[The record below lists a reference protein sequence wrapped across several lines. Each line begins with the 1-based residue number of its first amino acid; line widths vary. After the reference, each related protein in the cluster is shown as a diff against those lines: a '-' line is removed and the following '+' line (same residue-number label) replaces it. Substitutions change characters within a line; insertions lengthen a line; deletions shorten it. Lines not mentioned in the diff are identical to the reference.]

1 MSRPLS
7 PARYRTFY
15 NLADA
20 WLPPGTRGCD
30 LAPALDAR
38 LRAWS
43 PLRRRGLAAGLA
55 LLEWQP
61 RLRGRRSFSWLPR
74 EERVR
79 CLGGWERSRM
89 APRRQA
95 AARLR
100 ALVEECSAASY
111 VPGA

>member
-15 NLADA
+15 NAADA
-20 WLPPGTRGCD
+20 WLPPGAEGCD

-43 PLRRRGLAAGLA
+43 PLRRAGLAAGLA

-61 RLRGRRSFSWLPR
+61 RLRGQRGFSWLPR
-74 EERVR
+74 EERAR
-79 CLGGWERSRM
+79 CLVRWERSRVP
-89 APRRQA
+89 PRREA

-100 ALVEECSAASY
+100 ALMEECLAEA
-111 VPGA
+111 